1 MLYNIWI
8 VGSDLCISLFG
19 YSIFQYYRDKNFG
32 LATTLF
38 VLILFYGIG
47 DEIISGLFPLNEK
60 KNIVTLSFRIYGIG
74 SVSNIYLFL
83 YNTLYK
89 YFKLIILIIVFFYF
103 FIIFPTRMIFEL
115 LM

>member
-19 YSIFQYYRDKNFG
+19 YSLFQYYRDKNFG

-38 VLILFYGIG
+38 VLILFYGID

-60 KNIVTLSFRIYGIG
+60 KNIITSSSRIYGIG
-74 SVSNIYLFL
+74 SVTGFVALQFAPLFL
-83 YNTLYK
+83 GILEYN
-89 YFKLIILIIVFFYF
+89 
-103 FIIFPTRMIFEL
+103 
-115 LM
+115 